1 MSPSRPGKR
10 RTKSCARAAFIAA
23 VRDERAIDRG
33 GVRARARSVRV
44 ARVMANP
51 ALPSDFFDAGG
62 AAHAGRRRAEASSAA
77 EVDGAVRG
85 ARAVRAPTTIKKT
98 LVSSSSAASVA
109 DDKAKEDAAKALE
122 EAEREAREAE
132 AEDVEALA
140 KARGEIAEQVECFDR
155 VDRLREAAAVSRE
168 AKRAKLASASATT
181 TKKTKAAANVVAY
194 SESES
199 ESDDDDDNDD
209 VLVDWRAK
217 KL

>member
-33 GVRARARSVRV
+33 GARARARSVRV

-62 AAHAGRRRAEASSAA
+62 AAHAGRRRAKASSAA

>member
-1 MSPSRPGKR
+1 
-10 RTKSCARAAFIAA
+10 
-23 VRDERAIDRG
+23 
-33 GVRARARSVRV
+33 
-44 ARVMANP
+44 MANP

-155 VDRLREAAAVSRE
+155 VDRLREAAAMSRE
-168 AKRAKLASASATT
+168 AKRAKLASVSATT

-194 SESES
+194 SESD
-199 ESDDDDDNDD
+199 SDEDDDDNDD